1 MEKNLTKMIQIRR
14 QNVSKSR
21 AGGGLGGSWAAL
33 GQLLVSHGSKASLG
47 CLLYGS
53 WAALGRLL
61 SRLGHL
67 LGGSWAVCGTKL
79 GRLGSILAIF
89 WCDFLTKME
98 PGWFQNSVNHKT
110 YIKIA

>member
-1 MEKNLTKMIQIRR
+1 MFQNRR
-14 QNVSKSR
+14 LEGV
-21 AGGGLGGSWAAL
+21 WAAL
-33 GQLLVSHGSKASLG
+33 GRLLGRFWLSHGSKASLG

-79 GRLGSILAIF
+79 GRLGGILEVF
-89 WCDFLTKME
+89 WWDFPPKWSQV
-98 PGWFQNSVNHKT
+98 G
-110 YIKIA
+110 IKIKKIIELMLKLPES